1 MQSTA
6 VRSRT
11 NTHPAAQG
19 FLARY
24 SGDSRK
30 TYTAA
35 LARYLAWC
43 ESVDVDPLQAS
54 RADVEIYR
62 VHLLEHEHLK
72 PSTVYGYLSVL
83 SAFYRVAVAD
93 EWVEHDPMPL
103 VRRPRVYYDDNRLAG
118 LSRHDLEKLILHADQ
133 RSPQHA
139 ALVILLGVLGLR
151 VSEAAR
157 VRIEDFAGYE
167 RGHRVLRLIG
177 KGGKPATMPLPPLVF
192 RVLDKAAGDRD
203 FGPLLTTRTGRQL
216 SRNDAYRWIDTL
228 GRQCGLGHIHP
239 HQLRHAAVTAAL
251 DAGADLR
258 DVQTFGRW
266 SDARMVER
274 YDRNRH
280 NLDRHA
286 VYKLG
291 AHLSGIA
298 DRIAA

>member
-1 MQSTA
+1 MQSTL
-6 VRSRT
+6 VRPRAT
-11 NTHPAAQG
+11 THPAVQG

-35 LARYLAWC
+35 LTRYLTWC
-43 ESVDVDPLQAS
+43 DELGVDPLAAT
-54 RADVEIYR
+54 RADVETYR

-72 PSTVYGYLSVL
+72 PSTVYGYLSVV
-83 SAFYRVAVAD
+83 SAFYKVAVAD
-93 EWVEHDPMPL
+93 QWVPADPTIL
-103 VRRPRVYYDDNRLAG
+103 VRRPRVYYDDNRLHG

-133 RSPQHA
+133 RSAQHT
-139 ALVILLGVLGLR
+139 ALVMLLGVLGLR
-151 VSEAAR
+151 VSEATR
-157 VRIEDFAGYE
+157 VRIEDFAGYD
-167 RGHRVLRLIG
+167 RGHRVLHLVG

-192 RVLDKAAGDRD
+192 RVLDKAAGDRT
-203 FGPLLTTRTGRQL
+203 FGPLLTTRTGRPL
-216 SRNDAYRWIDTL
+216 SRHDAYRWIDTL

-251 DAGADLR
+251 DAGADVR

-266 SDARMVER
+266 SDPRMVER